1 MHIGQFV
8 SMFPSQGEEVY
19 GAGRAAYFLC
29 KYLSKK
35 GHSVHVFVPSKR
47 CFVEKEHNLSIHF
60 YDSLFKIGVMNF
72 SYKLLFDPLNYSL
85 DIIHVHNDTP
95 ISVIAGLR
103 YAIKKRKPLVVT
115 WHGDWISNYGNIV
128 RRMGVY
134 LSNKFIVKK
143 LLSKASIIVTP
154 SIHYVQE
161 SKFLMDYAE
170 RLVEIPNGIELQ
182 EFNIPYSK
190 NECKKILGIDE
201 SKNIVLFVGG
211 IYPLKGPHVLL
222 KAIPEIAKQNK
233 NVLFIFVGGGD
244 IRRYEILAKSL
255 GIQEYVKFTGYI
267 KEGQKHLYYK
277 ASDIFVLPS
286 IETFES
292 FGIVNLEAMSSGIP
306 IVASKIGG
314 IPDVVKNGENG
325 LLVPPKDH
333 DALADAIIYLLNN
346 EDVRE
351 KMGRKGKERVKDYSW
366 DKIAEKYEEVYRG
379 LIE

>member
-1 MHIGQFV
+1 
-8 SMFPSQGEEVY
+8 MFPSQGEEVY

-35 GHSVHVFVPSKR
+35 GHIVHVFVPSKR

-143 LLSKASIIVTP
+143 LLSEASIIVTP

-222 KAIPEIAKQNK
+222 KAIPEIVKQNK

-244 IRRYEILAKSL
+244 IHRYEILAKSL

-267 KEGQKHLYYK
+267 KEEQKNLYYK

-286 IETFES
+286 IETFEV
-292 FGIVNLEAMSSGIP
+292 FPLVLLEASAHGLP
-306 IVASKIGG
+306 IVTSNLNTFKCIIEDNYNG
-314 IPDVVKNGENG
+314 IFTKRG
-325 LLVPPKDH
+325 
-333 DALADAIIYLLNN
+333 DAESLAKAIIYLLEN
-346 EDVRE
+346 EDER
-351 KMGRKGKERVKDYSW
+351 KRMGRNAKEKVKDYSW